1 VRAAARNGGEGRGRW
16 RAWLAGAV
24 AIVTAAIAVPAAAS
38 TGSPA
43 RAGTAARTSAVAR
56 ARTIAASNPDPSNAP
71 LPLLE
76 LGTPIGA
83 HFYTLSWQEAEAAV
97 TDNGF
102 TMEPNHTGYLRPDPF
117 PGSQPLYRLH
127 PDGRAAYLVTPS
139 KAEVNSLLATGDWTL
154 DGIIGYA
161 ARKQQKG
168 TVALLRYSNA
178 TEWRLALAPPYGQ
191 DLTQQGYT
199 LDGTVGYVYPLSIRA
214 GAIYFGNWDKYTN
227 PEIIQAGYKF
237 FHRTYPDWWAGVRDY
252 SGDDPSVPQTA
263 YAKKWPHTDF
273 SYLEPSIG
281 FYNDAQTSTL
291 EKQIT
296 QATGAGLD
304 YFAFYWYWNG
314 TKDQEIYDTALHT
327 FLKADNAAEMD
338 FSLQVCAAN
347 YDPTIAIPASQ
358 FGAATTT
365 MVNNYLTQ
373 PNYLRANNGQ
383 PIVWLCD
390 TRGLGS
396 GDTADVTSF
405 VQMLRTKVA
414 AALGVQPLILVNQD
428 LGIAPSSIDADGD
441 YSAAEYAATLKDSY
455 QDYVS
460 GQRAYYAAA
469 PEVYVRGIM
478 SRFDERPR
486 YPWAIPQLS
495 NVLWEPDWSFN
506 LYTQAVDNTLADI
519 QQSTRISPVDN
530 FVLVYAWNEWDEGGI
545 IEPDHKWGCRF
556 LDILQKQLSL
566 SGQGCIPDPSS

>member
-1 VRAAARNGGEGRGRW
+1 VHAAGPGRRGHGQGSRGR
-16 RAWLAGAV
+16 RFGWLTGSLVAV
-24 AIVTAAIAVPAAAS
+24 SAIAIVPLTAAPGSAAS
-38 TGSPA
+38 AP
-43 RAGTAARTSAVAR
+43 RAH
-56 ARTIAASNPDPSNAP
+56 TIAATANPDPSNAP

-76 LGTPIGA
+76 LGTPSDA
-83 HFYTLSWQEAEAAV
+83 HFYTLSWTEAEAAV
-97 TDNGF
+97 TSNGF

-117 PGSQPLYRLH
+117 KGSQALYRLN
-127 PDGRAAYLVTPS
+127 PNGRTAYLVTPS
-139 KAEVNSLLATGDWTL
+139 QSEVNSLLATGNWTL

-161 ARKQQKG
+161 AKAKQPG
-168 TVALLRYSNA
+168 TVPLLRYSNS

-199 LDGTVGYVYPLSIRA
+199 LDGSVGYAYPLSIRA
-214 GAIYFGNWDKYTN
+214 GALYFSNWQRKTN
-227 PEIIQAGYKF
+227 PEIIQAGYKY

-252 SGDDPSVPQTA
+252 SGDDPSVPQTK
-263 YAKKWPHTDF
+263 YAKHWPHTDF

-281 FYNDAQTSTL
+281 FYDDSKTSTL

-314 TKDQEIYDTALHT
+314 TRDQEIYDTAQHT
-327 FLKADNAAEMD
+327 FLKASNTDEMD

-347 YDPTIAIPASQ
+347 YDPTLEIPVSQ
-358 FGAATTT
+358 FGDATTT
-365 MVNNYLTQ
+365 MVSDYLTKT
-373 PNYLRANNGQ
+373 NYLRANNGS

-396 GDTADVTSF
+396 GDTADVSSF
-405 VQMLRTKVA
+405 VSMLRGKIQT
-414 AALGVQPLILVNQD
+414 ALGVQPMILVNQD
-428 LGIAPSSIDADGD
+428 LGLNPSSIGADGD
-441 YSAAEYAATLKDSY
+441 YSASDYAASLTDSY

-460 GQRAYYAAA
+460 TQRSYYAAA
-469 PEVYVRGIM
+469 PQVYVRGIM

-486 YPWAIPQLS
+486 YPWAIPQIKD
-495 NVLWEPDWSFN
+495 VRWAPDWSFS

-519 QQSTRISPVDN
+519 KESTRISPVDN

-545 IEPDHKWGCRF
+545 IEPDHKWGCKF
-556 LDILQKQLSL
+556 LNILQKQLSL
-566 SGQGCIPDPSS
+566 RGPGCIADPTS